1 MGDGALVKRHAE
13 IVGAG
18 FAGLTAAIALRRRG
32 WTVRVHERG
41 AEIRAFGSALALS
54 ENGLKVL
61 EAVGA
66 YDEAVAGAFPLY
78 YRETRDA
85 AGTLISSYDW
95 RTENRQLRMYMLL
108 RSRVIRALQR
118 AAERA
123 GVDIVTGSEVHG
135 VDPGGTIS
143 LRDGSSLRGDLVV
156 MADGAGSR
164 ARDTLGLIKSHRR
177 YKDGSI
183 RMLLPVR
190 HRHPWP
196 DGVFVEYWGERRR
209 AMLVPCSENDFY
221 LGLIARQDDPAG
233 IAVPADAQSWAA
245 TFPMLAPYLADIGE
259 QERWSW
265 DQYRIL
271 TLTQWHRGRVAILGD
286 AAHAMSPNFGQ
297 GAALAMVNAFGLAAA
312 LDAFATV
319 EEALPEWERRE
330 RPTTDRT
337 QWLSGLYSSLMG
349 WPGPAR
355 SLALKV
361 VGRSKWV
368 MKQRTIAAY
377 RVPTGY
383 DLADG
388 ASP

>member
-1 MGDGALVKRHAE
+1 MVKRHAE

-233 IAVPADAQSWAA
+233 IAVPADAQSWAT

>member
-1 MGDGALVKRHAE
+1 MAQRHAE
-13 IVGAG
+13 IAGAG
-18 FAGLTAAIALRRRG
+18 FAGLTAAIALRQRG

-41 AEIRAFGSALALS
+41 QEIRAFGSALALS

-61 EAVGA
+61 ETVGA
-66 YDEAVAGAFPLY
+66 YDEAVAGAFPLTH
-78 YRETRDA
+78 RETRDGA
-85 AGTLISSYDW
+85 NNLISSYDW
-95 RTENRQLRMYMLL
+95 RTEDRQLRMYMLL

-123 GVDIVTGSEVHG
+123 GVEIVTGSEVRG
-135 VDPGGTIS
+135 VQPDGTIT
-143 LRDGSSLRGDLVV
+143 LAGGAEVRGDVAI
-156 MADGAGSR
+156 MTDGAGSR
-164 ARDTLGLIKSHRR
+164 ARTMLGLVKSHHH

-183 RMLLPVR
+183 RMLLPIR
-190 HRHPWP
+190 REFPWP
-196 DGVFVEYWGERRR
+196 EGVFVEYWAARRR

-221 LGLIARQDDPAG
+221 LGLIARRDDPAG
-233 IAVPADAQSWAA
+233 IAVPARADTWSQ
-245 TFPMLAPYLADIGE
+245 TFPMLAPYLARIGE

-265 DQYRIL
+265 DQYQIL
-271 TLTQWHRGRVAILGD
+271 TLTQWHRGRVALLGD

-297 GAALAMVNAFGLAAA
+297 GAALAMVNALGLAAA
-312 LDAFATV
+312 LDMFGTV

-337 QWLSGLYSSLMG
+337 QWLSGLYSNLMG

-355 SLALKV
+355 SLALKA

-383 DLADG
+383 ER
-388 ASP
+388 ASKAPV

>member
-1 MGDGALVKRHAE
+1 MVKRHAE

>member
-1 MGDGALVKRHAE
+1 MKKRHAE

-18 FAGLTAAIALRRRG
+18 FAGLTAAIALSQRG
-32 WTVRVHERG
+32 WSVRVHERG
-41 AEIRAFGSALALS
+41 SEIRAFGSALALS

-66 YDEAVAGAFPLY
+66 YDEAVAGAFPLH

-85 AGTLISSYDW
+85 AGALISSYDW
-95 RTENRQLRMYMLL
+95 RSEDRQLRMYMLL

-123 GVDIVTGSEVHG
+123 GVEIVTGSEVRG
-135 VDPGGTIS
+135 VIAAGTVTF
-143 LRDGSSLRGDLVV
+143 RDGSSARGDVV
-156 MADGAGSR
+156 LMADGAGSR
-164 ARDTLGLIKSHRR
+164 ARQSLDLVKSHRR

-183 RMLLPVR
+183 RMLLPIR
-190 HRHPWP
+190 RSHPWP

-209 AMLVPCSENDFY
+209 AMIVPCSENDFY

-233 IAVPADAQSWAA
+233 IAVPADAASWSA
-245 TFPMLAPYLADIGE
+245 TFPMLAPYLAEIGE

-265 DQYRIL
+265 DQYQIL
-271 TLTQWHRGRVAILGD
+271 TLKQWHRGRVAILGD

-297 GAALAMVNAFGLAAA
+297 GAALAMVNAYGLAAA
-312 LDAFATV
+312 LEAFPTV
-319 EEALPEWERRE
+319 EQALQEWERRE

-337 QWLSGLYSSLMG
+337 QWLSGLYSSLMA

-355 SLALKV
+355 SMALKA

-383 DLADG
+383 DIAG
-388 ASP
+388 KASS